1 MNNFA
6 RVLRLALRYRWTF
19 LASIFSALMVA
30 VLWGANIGTIYPF
43 VEVAFKNKSLQDW
56 VDQQIAETQ
65 ESVAQARTE
74 IERLEAEAQQ
84 NRAGEDSGQWAAA
97 LRQAQFRLET
107 EQAALARY
115 RWLKPW
121 IDDYL
126 PRDPFTTLC
135 WLTAVL
141 LAGTLLKD
149 AFVIGHNVLVARLA
163 QSATFD
169 LRNLFFRR
177 TLRMDLAS
185 FDEAGTADLMS
196 RFTHDTECVAAGLTA
211 LFGKLVREPLKMTA
225 CLIGAAVICW
235 QLLLLS
241 LLAAPLAAWLVRWL
255 GRTLKRANRRAMEE
269 MAQLYGV
276 LEETFRGIKIIKAFT
291 SEARQRRRFHRS
303 SRRFFQKAMKIAA
316 YDSLAHPM
324 SEMLGMLAISM
335 SLLAGAYLV
344 LKGQTHL
351 FGVRMCAR
359 PLSLSSLLLFYGLLA
374 GVADPLRKLSDVFS
388 RLQRAVAA
396 SDRICASLDRKPRV
410 REPRRPVSFS
420 RHKEE
425 IRFEQVS
432 FAYRPD
438 QPVLKQ
444 IDLCIPFG
452 RTVAVVGPNGCGK
465 STLLSL
471 IPRFYDPSSGQVL
484 LDRVP
489 LGQIRLR
496 DLRRQIGLVT
506 QETLLFDTTVFE
518 NIRYG
523 NPHASRE
530 DVIRAAQQA
539 HAHRFIV
546 EQLPDGYETMVGSL
560 GGRLSGGQR
569 QRIALA
575 RVILRDPAIVLLD
588 EATSQIDLESE
599 QAIRKALEEFIEG
612 RTVVLVT
619 HRPAIL
625 ALADQIVVLQDG
637 RIADQGSHQELLERC
652 GLYQR
657 LYQAQFTLPAS
668 GPDVAAA

>member
-1 MNNFA
+1 
-6 RVLRLALRYRWTF
+6 
-19 LASIFSALMVA
+19 
-30 VLWGANIGTIYPF
+30 
-43 VEVAFKNKSLQDW
+43 
-56 VDQQIAETQ
+56 
-65 ESVAQARTE
+65 
-74 IERLEAEAQQ
+74 
-84 NRAGEDSGQWAAA
+84 
-97 LRQAQFRLET
+97 
-107 EQAALARY
+107 
-115 RWLKPW
+115 
-121 IDDYL
+121 
-126 PRDPFTTLC
+126 
-135 WLTAVL
+135 
-141 LAGTLLKD
+141 
-149 AFVIGHNVLVARLA
+149 
-163 QSATFD
+163 
-169 LRNLFFRR
+169 
-177 TLRMDLAS
+177 
-185 FDEAGTADLMS
+185 
-196 RFTHDTECVAAGLTA
+196 
-211 LFGKLVREPLKMTA
+211 
-225 CLIGAAVICW
+225 
-235 QLLLLS
+235 
-241 LLAAPLAAWLVRWL
+241 
-255 GRTLKRANRRAMEE
+255 
-269 MAQLYGV
+269 
-276 LEETFRGIKIIKAFT
+276 
-291 SEARQRRRFHRS
+291 
-303 SRRFFQKAMKIAA
+303 
-316 YDSLAHPM
+316 
-324 SEMLGMLAISM
+324 
-335 SLLAGAYLV
+335 
-344 LKGQTHL
+344 
-351 FGVRMCAR
+351 
-359 PLSLSSLLLFYGLLA
+359 
-374 GVADPLRKLSDVFS
+374 
-388 RLQRAVAA
+388 
-396 SDRICASLDRKPRV
+396 
-410 REPRRPVSFS
+410 
-420 RHKEE
+420 
-425 IRFEQVS
+425 
-432 FAYRPD
+432 
-438 QPVLKQ
+438 
-444 IDLCIPFG
+444 
-452 RTVAVVGPNGCGK
+452 VVGPNGCGK